1 MKRNTK
7 IGLLC
12 FFIPCEVFF
21 AICTLPAL
29 FIFLPVGIVG
39 VAVVIFFGLVITSIF
54 QSLKGQKPIFNL
66 FREGSKTC
74 KKCGYTYEKSK
85 AYTCPRC
92 AEETRKN
99 QPPLP
104 TYDEMMAAKIAR
116 KARKADFWKAVGEL
130 ALISELSEKPPI
142 RKKSVL
148 NSTDF
153 DHEHLHTEEGHD
165 TEDGYCMECDL
176 QVEDILE

>member
-1 MKRNTK
+1 M
-7 IGLLC
+7 
-12 FFIPCEVFF
+12 FF

-39 VAVVIFFGLVITSIF
+39 VVVVIFFGLVITSIF
-54 QSLKGQKPIFNL
+54 QSLKGQKPIINL

-92 AEETRKN
+92 AEEKRKN

-148 NSTDF
+148 NSIDF

>member
-1 MKRNTK
+1 M
-7 IGLLC
+7 
-12 FFIPCEVFF
+12 FF

-39 VAVVIFFGLVITSIF
+39 VVVVIFFGLVITSIF

-92 AEETRKN
+92 AEEKRKN

-104 TYDEMMAAKIAR
+104 TYDEMMAAKIAL

-142 RKKSVL
+142 RKKSIL

>member
-1 MKRNTK
+1 M
-7 IGLLC
+7 
-12 FFIPCEVFF
+12 FF

-104 TYDEMMAAKIAR
+104 TYDEMMAARMAR
-116 KARKADFWKAVGEL
+116 KARKADFWNAVGEL
-130 ALISELSEKPPI
+130 ALISEFSEKTPI
-142 RKKSVL
+142 RKKSIL

-153 DHEHLHTEEGHD
+153 DNEHLHTEEGHD

-176 QVEDILE
+176 PIGDILE